1 MLHPFFYHKD
11 MATIVAIV
19 VEPHRKTKPKNTQTR
34 LLITDAGLDRI
45 ILSTAM
51 KLGWRITQKW
61 SNHWIGGLS
70 TALRLHNKHMKHKK

>member
-34 LLITDAGLDRI
+34 LLITEAGLDRI
-45 ILSTAM
+45 MLSTAM
-51 KLGWRITQKW
+51 KLGWRIT
-61 SNHWIGGLS
+61 
-70 TALRLHNKHMKHKK
+70 